1 MLLGREKQT
10 SISRWGHW
18 CLPLLFQYMG
28 GWWLW
33 RTLFRRWGRAGQ
45 IRRRRWSSRGSI
57 AGRRGDPLQRSFLY
71 SCLSCKPCSLIF
83 LSYFGNFGM
92 MQVDKQCQT
101 SKNIRLSKRSWVA
114 RPLPLCL
121 GMYKQNCFQLVSK
134 CHRVITLLSHF
145 QQKKLPDVSLCIR
158 CMAYSL
164 GKEGYNALIF
174 RISHDAQRV
183 QRSKRFFLEFLDIY
197 NTKNIILSKKIME
210 WKSVGYYKHQKVTST
225 YHYQLKK
232 TAIN

>member
-92 MQVDKQCQT
+92 MQADKQCQT

-134 CHRVITLLSHF
+134 CHRKSLHYYRIF
-145 QQKKLPDVSLCIR
+145 NKKNYQMYPYVYDAWRTVWGRGVTMLW
-158 CMAYSL
+158 YL
-164 GKEGYNALIF
+164 GFHMMPKGY
-174 RISHDAQRV
+174 RDPRD
-183 QRSKRFFLEFLDIY
+183 FFWNF
-197 NTKNIILSKKIME
+197 
-210 WKSVGYYKHQKVTST
+210 
-225 YHYQLKK
+225 
-232 TAIN
+232 

>member
-33 RTLFRRWGRAGQ
+33 RALFRRWGRAGQ

-57 AGRRGDPLQRSFLY
+57 AGRHGDPLQRSFLY
-71 SCLSCKPCSLIF
+71 SCLSCMPCSLIF
-83 LSYFGNFGM
+83 LSCFGNFGM
-92 MQVDKQCQT
+92 MQADKQCQT

-134 CHRVITLLSHF
+134 CHRKSLHYYRIF
-145 QQKKLPDVSLCIR
+145 NKKKLPDVSLCIR
-158 CMAYSL
+158 CMAFSL
-164 GKEGYNALIF
+164 GKEGYNTMIF
-174 RISHDAQRV
+174 RISHDAKGYRDL
-183 QRSKRFFLEFLDIY
+183 RDFFWNF
-197 NTKNIILSKKIME
+197 
-210 WKSVGYYKHQKVTST
+210 
-225 YHYQLKK
+225 
-232 TAIN
+232 